1 MDRFAKYSPII
12 VQLLLTILVFN
23 HWYRGLEIVHLVYLW
38 CILLGLSLPCILD
51 IIYDNDDDELF
62 DDEYFGIKCE
72 DCDSY
77 IDDEMLSLGS
87 YKCEDCF
94 DTDYRYYVDAKV
106 QQEADDFYEGVN
118 R

>member
-38 CILLGLSLPCILD
+38 CILLGLSIPCILD
-51 IIYDNDDDELF
+51 IIYDNDDRR
-62 DDEYFGIKCE
+62 CHQ
-72 DCDSY
+72 CDSY
-77 IDDEMLSLGS
+77 INDEMLSLGS